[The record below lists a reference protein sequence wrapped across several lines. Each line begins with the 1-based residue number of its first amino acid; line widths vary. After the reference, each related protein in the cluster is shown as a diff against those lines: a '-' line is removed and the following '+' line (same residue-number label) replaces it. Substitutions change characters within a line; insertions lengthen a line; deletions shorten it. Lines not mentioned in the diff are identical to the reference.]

1 MKKFL
6 YLFVKN
12 LIVILGISLCGFI
25 LVFLLMAL
33 VVTEQFWIFF
43 IIAALIAL
51 IPTIIELTSDKD
63 YIGKFLKKIMKYED
77 NQK

>member
-12 LIVILGISLCGFI
+12 LIVILGMFLYGFI
-25 LVFLLMAL
+25 LVFLSMAL
-33 VVTEQFWIFF
+33 IVTEQFWIFF

-51 IPTIIELTSDKD
+51 IPTTIELTID
-63 YIGKFLKKIMKYED
+63 KFLKKIMKYED